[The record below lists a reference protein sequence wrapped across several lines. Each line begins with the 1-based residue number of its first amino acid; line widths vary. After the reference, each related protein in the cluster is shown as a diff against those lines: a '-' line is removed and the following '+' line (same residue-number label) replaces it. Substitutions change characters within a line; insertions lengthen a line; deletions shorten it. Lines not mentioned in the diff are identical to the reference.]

1 MTARSIPLLR
11 RDPHAGAS
19 WCGKAPTRPNKDCP
33 FISGLLGGKARQV
46 KDGFFEHGA
55 GNARMVFPEGVWKG
69 AKGTRFRFTL
79 DMRTIQEQ
87 WACWTIVLRN
97 RKPLQNAVDRISTP
111 VGNSGVQ
118 RYVIEFAKPDAAYS
132 CYLLIR
138 EGSGGKVRFEHVKI
152 VRI

>member
-1 MTARSIPLLR
+1 M
-11 RDPHAGAS
+11 
-19 WCGKAPTRPNKDCP
+19 KDCP
-33 FISGLLGGKARQV
+33 FVPGLQGGKARQS

-55 GNARMVFPEGVWKG
+55 GNARLVFPEGVWKG

-87 WACWTIVLRN
+87 APCWTIVLRN

-111 VGNSGVQ
+111 AGDSGVQ
-118 RYVIEFAKPDAAYS
+118 RYVIEFTKPDAAYTY
-132 CYLLIR
+132 YLLIR

-152 VRI
+152 ERI